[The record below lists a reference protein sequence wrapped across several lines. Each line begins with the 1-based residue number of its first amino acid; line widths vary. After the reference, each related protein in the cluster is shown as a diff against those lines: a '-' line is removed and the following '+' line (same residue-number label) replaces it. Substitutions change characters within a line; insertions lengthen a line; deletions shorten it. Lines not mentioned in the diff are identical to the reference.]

1 MGKNDGKFEQ
11 IFESVK
17 KYLLKKGA
25 MQLTMQDTLEIKL
38 YKFSEL

>member
-11 IFESVK
+11 IFKSVE

-25 MQLTMQDTLEIKL
+25 MQLTI
-38 YKFSEL
+38 